1 MDKTE
6 LSDLENLI
14 IRKKLIVFGGNKSGL
29 RCIDFMQKMGLD
41 LCMCVDN
48 SSEMSGKTIIDN
60 LAISTFYSLKEE
72 ITGHESDYVI
82 IIASSHYDDIVSQIE
97 KEFNGK
103 CLYYYFNVIEDMYA
117 NYCFPCLLES
127 YVVNPINAI
136 EQWAQ
141 NLLAEV
147 KFWIQDVAQ
156 DSGRYHDSYINDRSN
171 NKAFDCKHL
180 NGSVYDNSVVMD
192 VGCGLCSQYGNL
204 TATGKIKLVAV
215 DPLAHQYNEIN
226 KIALDKNKSNDKI
239 VQFGLFE
246 YLDAFYSN
254 NYADIILID
263 NALDHC
269 FDPVKSIVSC
279 LQVLKVNGAISMMHT
294 IREAVN
300 QNYKDLH
307 QWNLDSNDKSEF
319 IIWNNNGFINVTK
332 KLKEYAD
339 ITVIKEKRFVSKGSR
354 NITGCIYISIKKIKD
369 IDFKEIDNSKY
380 LGYTLSNIMQVIS
393 KTKFCEDYINM
404 MNFKNRVF

>member
-1 MDKTE
+1 MNKLDL
-6 LSDLENLI
+6 LSLENLI
-14 IRKKLIVFGGNKSGL
+14 KRKRLIIFGGNKSGK
-29 RCIDFMQKMGLD
+29 RCIECIQKMGLD

-48 SSEMSGKTIIDN
+48 NTALSGIEIYNKVTVSTYGM
-60 LAISTFYSLKEE
+60 LREAIV
-72 ITGHESDYVI
+72 GHESDYII
-82 IIASSHYDDIVSQIE
+82 IIASSHYNAIASQIE

-117 NYCFPCLLES
+117 NYCFSGLPES
-127 YVVNPINAI
+127 YVVNPVNAI
-136 EQWAQ
+136 EKWAQ

-171 NKAFDCKHL
+171 NKIFNCKHL
-180 NGSVYDNSVVMD
+180 DSPVYDNSVVMD

-226 KIALDKNKSNDKI
+226 KIALDKDKFSDKI
-239 VQFGLFE
+239 VHFGLFE
-246 YLDAFYSN
+246 YLDAFYPN

-279 LQVLKVNGAISMMHT
+279 LQVLKVNGTISMMHT

-307 QWNLDSNDKSEF
+307 QWNLDSNDKSEL
-319 IIWNNNGFINVTK
+319 IIWNNNSFVNVTR
-332 KLKEYAD
+332 KLEDYAD
-339 ITVIKEKRFVSKGSR
+339 ITVSKEERFVSRGLR
-354 NITGCIYISIKKIKD
+354 TINGCIYISIKKIKD
-369 IDFKEIDNSKY
+369 IDFIEEDNSKY

-393 KTKFCEDYINM
+393 KTKFCKDYIDM
-404 MNFKNRVF
+404 MKF